1 MRMTPRAPKR
11 PSESLIVTLE
21 AGCNRDVIECVTGPW
36 YNIINQGAPMAER
49 KTNRRGNYTMLTGFS
64 IVGILGFGALGIDIS
79 YMSMANTQ
87 AAAVSDAASHAALL
101 TFRQAPGD
109 ESARQTAGVTAANW
123 IVDNNDVGFDGPG
136 NLESIEFG
144 IFNSSTGNFTPGSTP
159 ANAAKAQV
167 TRTGGNG
174 IELMLAPII
183 GVNKADIDQS
193 GVTVANPREIV
204 VVLDRSC
211 SMGFGGNVGMLGA
224 DAAMEAFSQY
234 MVDHQVPLDRIGAT
248 WFSRNGGWFDNLR
261 YIDGNESSILTKW
274 SEYGG
279 WSTLGCTNQQAGISP
294 ATNALDSSGNDL
306 AFKALIVISDG
317 NPTCGSGS
325 TGFTNST
332 STAWSKGIHVWTVS
346 FGSSIN
352 HSLMESAKKGLGTYE
367 RTPNASGL
375 AAIMLKIAESIPV
388 ALVQ

>member
-1 MRMTPRAPKR
+1 
-11 PSESLIVTLE
+11 
-21 AGCNRDVIECVTGPW
+21 
-36 YNIINQGAPMAER
+36 MAER

-79 YMSMANTQ
+79 YISMANTQ

-109 ESARQTAGVTAANW
+109 ESARQAQGVNAANW
-123 IVDNNDVGFDGPG
+123 VVDNNNVGFDGPG
-136 NLESIEFG
+136 TLESIEFG
-144 IFNSSTGNFTPGSTP
+144 IFNSNTGSFNSGSTP
-159 ANAAKAQV
+159 ANAARAQV

-183 GVNKADIDQS
+183 GINTADIDQA

-211 SMGFGGNVGMLGA
+211 SMGYGGNAGMLGA

-248 WFSRNGGWFDNLR
+248 WFSEGGGWFDNLR
-261 YIDGNESSILTKW
+261 YIDGNESSILTQW
-274 SEYGG
+274 AQYGS

-294 ATNALDSSGNDL
+294 ATNALDASGNDL
-306 AFKALIVISDG
+306 SFKALIVISDG
-317 NPTCGSGS
+317 NPTCGAGS
-325 TGFTNST
+325 NGFTNAT
-332 STAWSKGIHVWTVS
+332 ATAWGKGIHVWTVS

-352 HSLMESAKKGLGTYE
+352 HGLMESAKKGLGTYE
-367 RTPNASGL
+367 RTPSASGL
-375 AAIMLKIAESIPV
+375 SAIMLKIAESIPV